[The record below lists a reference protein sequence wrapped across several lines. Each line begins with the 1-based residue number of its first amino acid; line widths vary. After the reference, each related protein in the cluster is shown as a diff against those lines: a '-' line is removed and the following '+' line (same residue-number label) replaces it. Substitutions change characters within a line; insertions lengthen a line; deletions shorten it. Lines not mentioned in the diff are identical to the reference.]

1 MDLKDEPLLLATN
14 PRGLDYDVAKVL
26 SEASAS
32 RRRPTSTTSSSRWY
46 STTSASASKRRS
58 C

>member
-26 SEASAS
+26 SEASK
-32 RRRPTSTTSSSRWY
+32 RRPTSTTSSSRWY
-46 STTSASASKRRS
+46 STTSASASKRRL